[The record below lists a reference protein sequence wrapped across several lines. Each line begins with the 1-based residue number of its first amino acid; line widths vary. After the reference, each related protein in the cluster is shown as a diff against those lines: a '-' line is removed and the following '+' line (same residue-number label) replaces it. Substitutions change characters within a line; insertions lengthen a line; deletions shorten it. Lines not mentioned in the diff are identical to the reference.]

1 MSATKINSNRP
12 LPPPKKYKFDEKK
25 LRSDTEVST
34 ELEYLRSKIDN
45 MIEGQKGKRKLD
57 GKHIKLPANPQKVHR
72 IDSNFLHTHL

>member
-25 LRSDTEVST
+25 LRSDTEMSV

-45 MIEGQKGKRKLD
+45 MIEGQKGRRKLD
-57 GKHIKLPANPQKVHR
+57 GKHIKRPANPQKVQR
-72 IDSNFLHTHL
+72 IDLNILHFYL